1 MKVCSGRIGW
11 LDCKQMKTYLAEGW
25 LIRLQKIFEV
35 ETRFAKKRGLMQI
48 IVLQDRLSC

>member
-25 LIRLQKIFEV
+25 LIRLQKIFEI
-35 ETRFAKKRGLMQI
+35 ETRFAKKRGLT
-48 IVLQDRLSC
+48 